1 MAAQERRA
9 GLGRGLSALLGDEDE
24 AYVAAPLPHG
34 YRTVAIGAV
43 HPGRQQPR
51 KHMDDTALQEL
62 AESIREK
69 GILQPLIVRQH
80 PEDRAAYEL
89 IAGERRWR
97 AAQLAQLHEIPVV
110 IKELSDGEAMEIAL
124 IENLQRQ
131 DLSPVEEAEGYRRL
145 MEEFSHTQKDMA
157 RVIGKSRS
165 HVANTLRLLALPESV
180 KALLEDGVITAGH
193 ARALLTATAPEQLAE
208 QVVRDG
214 LNVRQ
219 TEKLAQA
226 ANPESR
232 AKRTEVDKSS
242 NEEKKDSDTLSLERD
257 VSNLLGLK
265 VQIYFSR
272 GGGKLSLYYDSL
284 DQLDEILNRL
294 SHGQHGSRKPIVS
307 VSADPAEAHNS
318 VVENAPDLTALVG
331 ELANSEHAGLVDSE
345 ETGAQLPAEEG
356 DGEAEFFGDDE
367 GGRS

>member
-1 MAAQERRA
+1 MAAQERRI
-9 GLGRGLSALLGDEDE
+9 GLGRGLSALLGEEDG
-24 AYVAAPLPHG
+24 ALVATPLPHG
-34 YRTVAIGAV
+34 YRTVPVGAV

-51 KHMDDTALQEL
+51 THIDETALQEL

-69 GILQPLIVRQH
+69 GILQPILVRQD
-80 PEDRAAYEL
+80 PDDPAAYEL

-97 AAQLAQLHEIPVV
+97 AAQLAQLHEVPVV
-110 IKELSDGEAMEIAL
+110 VKKLNDGEAMEIAL

-145 MEEFSHTQKDMA
+145 MEEFNHTQQDMG

-165 HVANTLRLLALPESV
+165 HVANMLRLLELPASV
-180 KALLEDGVITAGH
+180 KALLEGGVITAGH
-193 ARALLTATAPEQLAE
+193 ARALLTAPEPERLAD

-232 AKRTEVDKSS
+232 VKRSGEGKAG
-242 NEEKKDSDTLSLERD
+242 NGEKIDSDTLSLQRD

-265 VQIYFSR
+265 VQIHFSR
-272 GGGKLSLYYDSL
+272 GGGKLILHYDSL
-284 DQLDEILNRL
+284 DQLDEILHRL
-294 SHGQHGSRKPIVS
+294 SHGQHGSRQPIIDAS
-307 VSADPAEAHNS
+307 
-318 VVENAPDLTALVG
+318 PDT
-331 ELANSEHAGLVDSE
+331 
-345 ETGAQLPAEEG
+345 TKT
-356 DGEAEFFGDDE
+356 
-367 GGRS
+367 